1 MRYVMLRRYRRL
13 LAAALACVLAF
24 AGVVTAAHACALVA
38 NVPPDAVLAAEPMP
52 DCTEA
57 APAADAAASICEAH
71 CVAGQSLEA
80 QSHAPVAL
88 ATPQPALRIEV
99 VHGPVHA
106 MLARANLPPLA
117 AIPPLLVRFT
127 RLLN

>member
-24 AGVVTAAHACALVA
+24 AGVVTAAHACALVG
-38 NVPPDAVLAAEPMP
+38 VPPDAVAAAEPMP
-52 DCTEA
+52 DCAEA
-57 APAADAAASICEAH
+57 APAADPAASTCEAH

-106 MLARANLPPLA
+106 TLARANLRPLEAAPP
-117 AIPPLLVRFT
+117 PLVRFA